1 MLQCVPAPLSQY
13 PSPGQHGCQRTLSSL
28 DGTNGFTLNGIDAN
42 DGSGISAS
50 GAGDINGDGFDD
62 LIIGAHGAD
71 PNGASA
77 AGETYV
83 IFGEA
88 FPSGPSQAAPDT
100 TLSPDL
106 AADLVTEIDSSAANI
121 DGWLI

>member
-1 MLQCVPAPLSQY
+1 MS
-13 PSPGQHGCQRTLSSL
+13 
-28 DGTNGFTLNGIDAN
+28 GT
-42 DGSGISAS
+42 
-50 GAGDINGDGFDD
+50 GDINGDGFDD
-62 LIIGAHGAD
+62 LIIGAHPAD
-71 PNGASA
+71 PNGSY

-88 FPSGPSQAAPDT
+88 FPSGPSQSAPDT

-106 AADLVTEIDSSAANI
+106 AADLVPEIDNSASNI